1 MFELTPYFHNRH
13 QRGVNVYDPFREFDD
28 FERSF
33 FGERVHTFSTDI
45 TDNGDSYTVET
56 DLPGFNKDDIK
67 IDIAGDTMTVSAERH
82 SNYEKDDKKSKYV
95 RVERSY
101 GSYSRSFDIT
111 GIDSENITAAYD
123 NGVLTLTL
131 PKKSAKEPETR
142 RLEIK

>member
-13 QRGVNVYDPFREFDD
+13 SRGVNVYDPFRELDD
-28 FERSF
+28 LERSF
-33 FGERVHTFSTDI
+33 FSERVHTFGTDI

-95 RVERSY
+95 RVERTY
-101 GSYSRSFDIT
+101 GSYSRAFDIT

-131 PKKSAKEPETR
+131 PKKAAKEPETR